1 MGPAPQDLNWVKQRF
16 ECSVRRMFADLC
28 DAVEEDVKTANEV
41 LPTSPRNRPFE
52 IAPNST
58 GDGFAVRRVGTIR
71 PTVTFRLESQ
81 PERIV
86 INSGA
91 TKKWNFSVGLSNE
104 GRCLLREDGK
114 EYELWQVRRMALEAL
129 LFGQSR

>member
-1 MGPAPQDLNWVKQRF
+1 MGPAPQELNWVKQRF
-16 ECSVRRMFADLC
+16 ECSVLRLFADLHK
-28 DAVEEDVKTANEV
+28 AIEEDVRVANEI

-52 IAPNST
+52 VVPNAT
-58 GDGFAVRRVGTIR
+58 GDGFAVRREQTIR
-71 PTVTFRLESQ
+71 PTVTFRLESE

-91 TKKWNFSVGLSNE
+91 AKKWNFSVGLSNE

-114 EYELWQVRRMALEAL
+114 EYELWQVRRMALEVL